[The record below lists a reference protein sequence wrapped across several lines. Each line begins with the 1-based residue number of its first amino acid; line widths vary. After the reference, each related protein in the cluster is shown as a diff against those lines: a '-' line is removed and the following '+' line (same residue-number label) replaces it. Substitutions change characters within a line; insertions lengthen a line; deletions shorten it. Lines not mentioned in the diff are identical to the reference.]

1 MMKKRIHINDCAYCI
16 SIEDY
21 FKLELIQKEM
31 QELANQ
37 NQFKFEA
44 YNNLK
49 KLFSSILKYVIK
61 NNFMIHGKIK
71 SEEYYY
77 TS

>member
-37 NQFKFEA
+37 N
-44 YNNLK
+44 
-49 KLFSSILKYVIK
+49 
-61 NNFMIHGKIK
+61 
-71 SEEYYY
+71 
-77 TS
+77 